1 MCEIGYR
8 VEGDI
13 WVVCWREQE
22 LFDGGNCCL
31 GLERIVIGGRFEV
44 KTLLWFR

>member
-8 VEGDI
+8 VEGGA
-13 WVVCWREQE
+13 WV
-22 LFDGGNCCL
+22 GGNRDL
-31 GLERIVIGGRFEV
+31 GLERTVTGGRFGV